1 MLSTSESH
9 KAELD
14 RFRDLLSKE
23 GYQTQLLAAQDGA
36 PYDTL
41 LVRIESFEE
50 ENRLWSLEISF
61 LPGLENELDDVSIL
75 QCFVA
80 LSNQLSEDHR
90 PSLNH
95 LIVTINGKLP
105 IGGFGV
111 VDNPKMFFFKHN
123 AMLPNDND
131 AVSYKILRE
140 LIPMT
145 TYLITTFS
153 EPLTKVAT
161 GQKTVEEA
169 MADTPFANVFGQSRW

>member
-9 KAELD
+9 KAELE

-23 GYQTQLLAAQDGA
+23 GYQTQLLAAPDGV

-41 LVRIESFEE
+41 LVRIESSEE
-50 ENRLWSLEISF
+50 ENRIWSLEISF
-61 LPGLENELDDVSIL
+61 LPGLENDLDDVSIL

-80 LSNQLSEDHR
+80 LSNQLFEDHR

-95 LIVTINGKLP
+95 LLVTINGKLP

-111 VDNPKMFFFKHN
+111 ADNPKMLFFKHN

-131 AVSYKILRE
+131 AASYKIFRE

-153 EPLTKVAT
+153 EALIQVAT
-161 GQKTVEEA
+161 GHRTIEKA
-169 MADTPFANVFGQSRW
+169 IADMPFSDVFG